1 MLRIFLRI
9 MGGFLGVAAGLT
21 AVVTVVLAYVNVA
34 AESGWRKEHPGSF
47 WGGFGYCLAVLVVVA
62 ILSGM
67 AYAFLRYALR
77 GPQRN

>member
-34 AESGWRKEHPGSF
+34 AEAGWRKEHPVSF
-47 WGGFGYCLAVLVVVA
+47 WGGVAYCLVVLVAVA